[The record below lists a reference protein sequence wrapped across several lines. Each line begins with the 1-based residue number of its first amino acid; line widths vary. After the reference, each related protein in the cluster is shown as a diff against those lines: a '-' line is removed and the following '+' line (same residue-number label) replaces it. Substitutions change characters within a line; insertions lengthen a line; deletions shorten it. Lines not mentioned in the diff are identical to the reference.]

1 MAGIL
6 SRGDEAA
13 GENGARKVAVG
24 EVGASGKDVP
34 RCVGGACKGGV
45 TGGEGRV
52 CRESGAEG
60 GGASGK
66 GVAKGQVRAWEGG
79 VVGGEGGRAS
89 CRGVAVIWVGS
100 PSCAFGQGG
109 EVVAKGGERLCRL
122 AAPFFR
128 GAACVGRRAC
138 SPFDLGCEG

>member
-6 SRGDEAA
+6 SSGDEAA
-13 GENGARKVAVG
+13 GESGARKVAVG
-24 EVGASGKDVP
+24 EGSASGKDVLK
-34 RCVGGACKGGV
+34 RVGGACKGGV
-45 TGGEGRV
+45 TGGEGRF

-89 CRGVAVIWVGS
+89 RRGVAVIWVGS
-100 PSCAFGQGG
+100 SSCAFGLGG
-109 EVVAKGGERLCRL
+109 EVIAKGGERLRRL
-122 AAPFFR
+122 AAPFT